1 MNTRL
6 ALALSTAAL
15 LTGCRSE
22 PPTVSPPEPAPSSP
36 PLASSPTSRWALV
49 EALSHDR
56 LAGRKPGTPESETA
70 RRLITDALTRCGY
83 EVTRQPTAGP
93 GINLLARL
101 PGPARARTLILS
113 AHYDH
118 LGVVDGE
125 VMNGA
130 DDNAAAV
137 GSVVEVACHISKI
150 ETSAAPPQHT
160 TDLLVALWDSEEP
173 PFFLTP
179 DMGSAYFAA
188 NPTVPLSR
196 VDAVLVLDLV
206 GQGLWPGFPAHVV
219 LGAETS
225 PELAKGV
232 ATTPAP
238 PGLEVLE
245 AGLHLVE
252 RLVSNPDRV
261 QPWSDYHAFRERGV
275 PVLFFSNGQ
284 GHHYHRPDDDF
295 EKLDL
300 DKLSRQTD
308 WLKTLVLH
316 LLVTPDKPVFAP
328 NERLEVDH
336 HAARRLVELALAS
349 GRDLF
354 DRAPLE
360 ADLARLATDK
370 TPTSL
375 RRAVQRVQCF
385 ASGHYPRA
393 LCARF

>member
-1 MNTRL
+1 
-6 ALALSTAAL
+6 
-15 LTGCRSE
+15 
-22 PPTVSPPEPAPSSP
+22 
-36 PLASSPTSRWALV
+36 
-49 EALSHDR
+49 
-56 LAGRKPGTPESETA
+56 PGTPQSEAA
-70 RRLITDALTRCGY
+70 RRLITDALTGCGY
-83 EVTRQPTAGP
+83 EVTRQQTAGP

-101 PGPARARTLILS
+101 PTRPGPTRARILLLS

-150 ETSAAPPQHT
+150 ETSAARPQHT
-160 TDLLVALWDSEEP
+160 VELLVALWDTEEP
-173 PFFLTP
+173 PYFLTP

-188 NPTVPLSR
+188 NPTVPLTR
-196 VDAVLVLDLV
+196 LDAVLVLDLV

-225 PELAKGV
+225 PELARAV
-232 ATTPAP
+232 AKTPSP

-252 RLVSNPDRV
+252 RVVTNPDRV

-308 WLKTLVLH
+308 WLKTLVGG
-316 LLVTPDKPVFAP
+316 LLAAPDKPAFAP
-328 NERLEVDH
+328 HERPEVDQR
-336 HAARRLVELALAS
+336 AARRLIELALAS
-349 GRDLF
+349 GQSF
-354 DRAPLE
+354 FERASLE
-360 ADLARLATDK
+360 ADLERLGSDPS
-370 TPTSL
+370 PTSL

-393 LCARF
+393 LCARL

>member
-1 MNTRL
+1 M
-6 ALALSTAAL
+6 
-15 LTGCRSE
+15 
-22 PPTVSPPEPAPSSP
+22 
-36 PLASSPTSRWALV
+36 
-49 EALSHDR
+49 
-56 LAGRKPGTPESETA
+56 AGRKPGSPESA
-70 RRLITDALTRCGY
+70 RARNLITDALTRCGY
-83 EVTRQPTAGP
+83 EVTRQKTSGP

-101 PGPARARTLILS
+101 PGPTRSRTLVLS

-137 GSVVEVACHISKI
+137 GSVVELACHISKI
-150 ETSAAPPQHT
+150 KRSSSPPSFT
-160 TDLLVALWDSEEP
+160 ADLLVALWDTEEP

-179 DMGSAYFAA
+179 DMGSAFFAD
-188 NPTVPLSR
+188 NPTVPLTGI
-196 VDAVLVLDLV
+196 DATLVLDLV
-206 GQGLWPGFPAHVV
+206 GAGLWPGFPAHVV

-225 PELAKGV
+225 PELAQTL
-232 ATTPAP
+232 AATPAHP
-238 PGLEVLE
+238 RLEVLD

-252 RLVSNPDRV
+252 RLVTNPDRV

-295 EKLDL
+295 GNLDL
-300 DKLSRQTD
+300 DKLGHQTD
-308 WLKTLVLH
+308 WLKTLV
-316 LLVTPDKPVFAP
+316 
-328 NERLEVDH
+328 ERLLTSPKKPTFTPTERRESDT

-349 GRDLF
+349 KRDAF

-360 ADLARLATDK
+360 ADLERLATD
-370 TPTSL
+370 TSPTSL

-385 ASGHYPRA
+385 ASGHYPRP
-393 LCARF
+393 LCSKL

>member
-1 MNTRL
+1 M
-6 ALALSTAAL
+6 
-15 LTGCRSE
+15 
-22 PPTVSPPEPAPSSP
+22 
-36 PLASSPTSRWALV
+36 
-49 EALSHDR
+49 
-56 LAGRKPGTPESETA
+56 AGRKPGSPESERA

-83 EVTRQPTAGP
+83 EVTRQETAGP

-101 PGPARARTLILS
+101 PGPRRARTLVLS

-118 LGVVDGE
+118 LGVVAGE

-150 ETSAAPPQHT
+150 EISAPSAARPELT
-160 TDLLVALWDSEEP
+160 TELLVALWDTEEP

-179 DMGSAYFAA
+179 DMGSAFFAN
-188 NPTVPLSR
+188 NPTVPLSE

-206 GQGLWPGFPAHVV
+206 GAGLWPGFPAHVV

-225 PELAKGV
+225 PELAQTLA
-232 ATTPAP
+232 ATPRP
-238 PGLEVLE
+238 PRLEVLD

-252 RLVSNPDRV
+252 RLVTNPDRV

-295 EKLDL
+295 GNLDL
-300 DKLSRQTD
+300 DQLGHQTD
-308 WLKTLVLH
+308 WLKTLVER
-316 LLVTPDKPVFAP
+316 LLAAPKKPTFAP
-328 NERLEVDH
+328 SERPTSDT

-349 GRDLF
+349 NRDAF

-360 ADLARLATDK
+360 ADLERLASDT
-370 TPTSL
+370 TPMSL

-385 ASGHYPRA
+385 ASGHYPRP
-393 LCARF
+393 LCSKL